1 MKESFK
7 TGDLLRFENHPSQS
21 PMANRLSKTRNPMV
35 CMGTLDSLH
44 GDCLVRI
51 MFPNGQIAVYYASNL
66 RKL

>member
-7 TGDLLRFENHPSQS
+7 TGDLLRFEYRLSQS
-21 PMANRLSKTRNPMV
+21 PMVNRLSQTLVPIV
-35 CMGTLDSLH
+35 CVGTLDSMH
-44 GDCLVRI
+44 GDSLVRV

>member
-7 TGDLLRFENHPSQS
+7 TGDLLRFENWMSEAWTPI
-21 PMANRLSKTRNPMV
+21 V
-35 CMGTLDSLH
+35 CVGTLDSLH
-44 GDCLVRI
+44 GDSLVRV

>member
-7 TGDLLRFENHPSQS
+7 TGDLLRFEN
-21 PMANRLSKTRNPMV
+21 RLSQTRSPMV

-44 GDCLVRI
+44 SDCLVRV